1 MEILCKR
8 LKDLREDHDRS
19 QAEIGNLLN
28 TTQQQYYKYEKGI
41 QELPT
46 RHLKTLA
53 LYYNTSADY
62 ILGMTDI
69 ISPYSKKI

>member
-41 QELPT
+41 QELPC

-53 LYYNTSADY
+53 VYYNTSTDY
-62 ILGMTDI
+62 ILGLSDI
-69 ISPYSKKI
+69 AHPNQKD